1 MTDVREIT
9 GVFRDRD
16 QAKLAAAAARRQG
29 LEVPA
34 AEDLVEDAA
43 GVHVIL
49 GTTGAPED
57 ARQLLLEYGA
67 YSALRFPNQEPLHEE
82 PSAPRAAALA
92 QCFVRRC
99 RDGGRCCFSGRVRWH
114 HHDQCP
120 DANTQCGRNVIHT
133 SVDLPTKHPA
143 SASRANW
150 NGHSPG
156 RGRPRCDPNL
166 QLLGQHGAGREW
178 SVCAR
183 TNGRNTR
190 STVRAPYQRHRLRCP

>member
-67 YSALRFPNQEPLHEE
+67 YSA
-82 PSAPRAAALA
+82 SM
-92 QCFVRRC
+92 
-99 RDGGRCCFSGRVRWH
+99 S
-114 HHDQCP
+114 
-120 DANTQCGRNVIHT
+120 
-133 SVDLPTKHPA
+133 
-143 SASRANW
+143 
-150 NGHSPG
+150 
-156 RGRPRCDPNL
+156 
-166 QLLGQHGAGREW
+166 
-178 SVCAR
+178 
-183 TNGRNTR
+183 
-190 STVRAPYQRHRLRCP
+190 